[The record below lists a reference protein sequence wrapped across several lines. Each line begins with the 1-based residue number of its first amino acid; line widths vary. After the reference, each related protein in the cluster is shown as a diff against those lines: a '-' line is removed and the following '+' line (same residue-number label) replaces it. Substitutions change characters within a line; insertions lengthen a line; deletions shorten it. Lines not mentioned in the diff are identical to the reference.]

1 VTPLGDF
8 LAVLAFA
15 GTVLFVILYAI
26 LAPWWRSAHGRNVML
41 LTSVIGLAFGL
52 ATGTILFGLE
62 WPFRSTI
69 RAIIYGLIAVAIW
82 WRIALLI
89 KDQISGRKQR
99 EGGRER

>member
-1 VTPLGDF
+1 MTPLGDF

-41 LTSVIGLAFGL
+41 LMGVLALLFTL
-52 ATGTILFGLE
+52 IAGTVLFGVE
-62 WPFRSTI
+62 WPFRPAI
-69 RAIIYGLIAVAIW
+69 RVIIFGLVGLAIW
-82 WRIALLI
+82 WRIVLLI

-99 EGGRER
+99 EGAER